1 MLDHHNWKRRI
12 YHYGLGAGLPIS
24 VVRGVADRMD
34 ELANSRMVQQRRRAA
49 RQLLARVEPPVRI
62 TDENAYC
69 LISPRQ
75 FPDIPRV
82 VALAKELVDQR
93 KSKLGPLEGQATFW
107 HMIEPGDLSGRYAPL
122 LDFAVSEGMLAMVC
136 DHLGTVPRL
145 LHLDVWLSPPMPKM
159 TGSHRYHLDKPD
171 GEILSVFINVNDV
184 GLKEGPFTFLPA
196 NVSKTVCQKTR
207 YDLTYYRGGKRL
219 EDAEVES
226 AAGTTTPIQLKGP
239 SGSGG
244 IVNTSRC
251 LHLGSRCTEP
261 RIVIAIKYALA
272 HKFAPSAA
280 EVFAGHPYGR
290 DPLRSLLLEGSVAA
304 N

>member
-1 MLDHHNWKRRI
+1 MLDRHNWKRRI

-34 ELANSRMVQQRRRAA
+34 ELANNRMVQERRHTA
-49 RQLLARVEPPVRI
+49 RQLLARVKPPVRI
-62 TDENAYC
+62 TNENAYS
-69 LISPRQ
+69 LISPAQ

-82 VALAKELVDQR
+82 VDLAKELVEER
-93 KSKLGPLEGQATFW
+93 RGKLGPLKGQATFW
-107 HMIEPGDLSGRYAPL
+107 HLIEPGDLAGKYRPL
-122 LDFAVSEGMLAMVC
+122 LEFAVSDNMLAMVC

-145 LHLDVWLSPPMPKM
+145 LHLDVWLSPPMPKL

-184 GLKEGPFTFLPA
+184 GPKEGPFTFLPA
-196 NVSKTVCQKTR
+196 NVSKRVCQKTR
-207 YDLTYYRGGKRL
+207 YDLIYYRGGKRL
-219 EDAEVES
+219 EDVDVES
-226 AAGTTTPIQLKGP
+226 AAGSESPIQLKGP
-239 SGSGG
+239 AGTGG

-261 RIVIAIKYALA
+261 RVVLALKYVLA
-272 HKFAPSAA
+272 HKFAPAYA
-280 EVFAGHPYGR
+280 EMFAGHRYGN
-290 DPLRSLLLEGSVAA
+290 DPLRSLVLEGSPG